1 MNPPPPFQKNSVLGR
16 EKSAAA
22 ARNAGY
28 DDKTDYYDAPKA
40 MLAQSRHRQHAR
52 RGRGGA
58 PGLASSSSKSSDDI
72 LQRKRLALSPVT
84 IPRATTFSSVASAFD
99 FQHHLGSDPA
109 SELLVLKRILA
120 RESLLSRLEDVCD
133 VLRKRSQH
141 PAGQFDGGDTTSPR
155 EGAGVVVGLL
165 SSMRDATVAVIEAV
179 TVWRK
184 DMIGHPPSAFVWHGD
199 NYLLKITNDLNFL
212 AGVQTLVDTL
222 KVRSLVVVLLTPTR
236 GFARRW
242 G

>member
-1 MNPPPPFQKNSVLGR
+1 MNPPPLFKKNSVLGR
-16 EKSAAA
+16 EKSAGVVG
-22 ARNAGY
+22 RNADY
-28 DDKTDYYDAPKA
+28 DDMPKA
-40 MLAQSRHRQHAR
+40 MLAQSRRHRQHAR

-58 PGLASSSSKSSDDI
+58 PGLAASSSKSSDDI

-84 IPRATTFSSVASAFD
+84 VPRATTFSSVASAFD

-109 SELLVLKRILA
+109 SELLVLKSILA
-120 RESLLSRLEDVCD
+120 RESLLSRLEDACD

-141 PAGQFDGGDTTSPR
+141 PAGHFDGGTASPR

-179 TVWRK
+179 AAWRK

-222 KVRSLVVVLLTPTR
+222 KVRY
-236 GFARRW
+236 
-242 G
+242 

>member
-1 MNPPPPFQKNSVLGR
+1 MNPPPLYQKNSVVGR
-16 EKSAAA
+16 GKSAGL
-22 ARNAGY
+22 ARNADY
-28 DDKTDYYDAPKA
+28 DDIPKKA
-40 MLAQSRHRQHAR
+40 MLAQSRRHRQLAR

-58 PGLASSSSKSSDDI
+58 PGLAAPSSKSSDDM
-72 LQRKRLALSPVT
+72 LQRKRLALSSVT

-109 SELLVLKRILA
+109 SELLVLKSILT

-133 VLRKRSQH
+133 ALRKRSQH
-141 PAGQFDGGDTTSPR
+141 PAGTFDGGTVSPI

-165 SSMRDATVAVIEAV
+165 SSMRDATVRVIESVA
-179 TVWRK
+179 VWRK

-212 AGVQTLVDTL
+212 AGVQTLADTL
-222 KVRSLVVVLLTPTR
+222 KVRYSLWLRTC
-236 GFARRW
+236 
-242 G
+242 

>member
-1 MNPPPPFQKNSVLGR
+1 MVNQSPPFQEESILGC
-16 EKSAAA
+16 EKRRTAAV
-22 ARNAGY
+22 ARNA
-28 DDKTDYYDAPKA
+28 DNDTPKA
-40 MLAQSRHRQHAR
+40 MLAQQSRHRHYPR
-52 RGRGGA
+52 RGRGT
-58 PGLASSSSKSSDDI
+58 PGLPASSKGSEDI
-72 LQRKRLALSPVT
+72 FQRKRLALSPVT
-84 IPRATTFSSVASAFD
+84 KPGATTFSSVASAFD

-133 VLRKRSQH
+133 LLRKRPHH
-141 PAGQFDGGDTTSPR
+141 PAVQLDGCGGTTAPS

-179 TVWRK
+179 TIWRK

-222 KVRSLVVVLLTPTR
+222 KVRSLL
-236 GFARRW
+236 
-242 G
+242 

>member
-1 MNPPPPFQKNSVLGR
+1 MPTS
-16 EKSAAA
+16 SA
-22 ARNAGY
+22 
-28 DDKTDYYDAPKA
+28 KTQSDLPKA

-58 PGLASSSSKSSDDI
+58 PGFAAYSKSSDDI

-99 FQHHLGSDPA
+99 FQHHIGSDLA

-133 VLRKRSQH
+133 LLRKRSQH
-141 PAGQFDGGDTTSPR
+141 PAASFGGGTTSPR

-179 TVWRK
+179 AVWRK

-199 NYLLKITNDLNFL
+199 NYLLKMTNDLNFL

-222 KVRSLVVVLLTPTR
+222 KVGRSSWLRKFVPCS
-236 GFARRW
+236 ARC